1 LTLRIAIDITRLVDR
16 FLQRRLPT
24 GVDRVSLAYVNH
36 YAHSARAVVRWH
48 GVSFV
53 LSESASRKLFGRLLN
68 DQHRFDSGYYYEIIM
83 GVIDGWHH
91 RDIHNYILLNTGHTG
106 LESKDYPAMLQKLG
120 VKPVFFVHDLIPI
133 THPEFCRVGEVQK
146 HKTRINNML
155 DCAVGIIANS
165 SATYED
171 LRSYCNTRTS
181 VLPKTISAP
190 LAPAKLTTEVQP
202 RPIDKPF
209 FIMLGTIEP
218 RKNHLLILHVW
229 RRLIEHLGNR
239 APQLILVGR
248 RGWESEQVFN
258 ILDRSTLL
266 RPFVTELN
274 DCSDL
279 ELAAYFQH
287 AQALLFP
294 SWVEGFG
301 MPLVEALSVGLPVL
315 ASNLPVF
322 HEVAGD
328 VPDYIEP
335 HDGAGWFNALTDY
348 LSETTERRSAQLLR
362 MSKFSATGWSEHFAA
377 VDLLLGE
384 IDSCDDVL
392 K

>member
-1 LTLRIAIDITRLVDR
+1 MTLRIAIDITRLVDR

-36 YAHSARAVVRWH
+36 YAHRARALVRWH

-53 LSESASRKLFGRLLN
+53 LSETSSRALFSRLLCER
-68 DQHRFDSGYYYEIIM
+68 HRFDSGYYYEIIM
-83 GVIDGWHH
+83 GIIGGWRQ

-106 LESKDYPAMLQKLG
+106 LESKAYPAMLQRLG

-133 THPEFCRVGEVQK
+133 THPEFCRAGEAQK
-146 HKTRINNML
+146 HQIRINNML
-155 DCAVGIIANS
+155 DCAAGIIANS
-165 SATYED
+165 MATYED
-171 LRSYCNTRTS
+171 LRDYCNSRAS
-181 VLPKTISAP
+181 LLPKTISAL
-190 LAPAKLTTEVQP
+190 LAPAKFTAEVQP
-202 RPIDKPF
+202 RPVDKPF

-218 RKNHLLILHVW
+218 RKNHLLILQVW
-229 RRLIEHLGNR
+229 RRLIEQLGCQ

-266 RPFVTELN
+266 RPFITELN
-274 DCSDL
+274 DCTDL

-301 MPLVEALSVGLPVL
+301 MPLVEALSAGLPVL
-315 ASNLPVF
+315 ASDLPVF
-322 HEVAGD
+322 HEMAGNI
-328 VPDYIEP
+328 PDYIEP
-335 HDGAGWFNALTDY
+335 HDGAGWFSAIKEY
-348 LSETTERRSAQLLR
+348 LPETAERRSAQLLR
-362 MSKFSATGWSEHFAA
+362 MRDFKAADWSEHFAA
-377 VDLLLGE
+377 VDSLFSE
-384 IDSCDDVL
+384 IDSGGGV

>member
-16 FLQRRLPT
+16 FIQRRLPT
-24 GVDRVSLAYVNH
+24 GVDRVSLAYVSH
-36 YAHSARAVVRWH
+36 YAHNARALVRWH
-48 GVSFV
+48 GFSFV

-68 DQHRFDSGYYYEIIM
+68 EQHRFDSGYYYEIIM
-83 GVIDGWHH
+83 GVISGWRH

-106 LESKDYPAMLQKLG
+106 LESKAYPAMLQRLG
-120 VKPVFFVHDLIPI
+120 VKPIFFVHDLIPI
-133 THPEFCRVGEVQK
+133 THPEFCRAGEAQK
-146 HKTRINNML
+146 HKIRINNML

-165 SATYED
+165 SATYKD
-171 LRSYCNTRTS
+171 LRNYCKTRTS
-181 VLPKTISAP
+181 ILPKTISAP
-190 LAPAKLTTEVQP
+190 LAPAKLNAEVQP

-218 RKNHLLILHVW
+218 RKNHLLMLQVW
-229 RRLIEHLGNR
+229 RRLVEHLGSES
-239 APQLILVGR
+239 PQLILVGR

-274 DCSDL
+274 DCTDL

-335 HDGAGWFNALTDY
+335 HDGAGWFNAITDY
-348 LSETTERRSAQLLR
+348 LSETTERRSAQLMR
-362 MSKFSATGWSEHFAA
+362 MRDFNATGWSEHFAA
-377 VDLLLGE
+377 VDSLLSE
-384 IDSCDDVL
+384 IDSCDDVS